1 VCLMLVCHGVT
12 YRVCADL
19 SAKENVTP
27 RQVSEVTIASHTQR
41 VSHKPGI
48 MSEEMTIYVAAI
60 DATAATIGGGGGG
73 TQQGSEEGKN
83 QSLRK
88 EKRRCTIR
96 RPRCTYPIFVCG
108 HFFTRST
115 PITLFCTD
123 CRKNRRGPLLVLQR
137 AQCAAVLCIIADVW
151 HA

>member
-1 VCLMLVCHGVT
+1 MQKITRKSRVMVT
-12 YRVCADL
+12 YKTNYNIHLGLQYC
-19 SAKENVTP
+19 E
-27 RQVSEVTIASHTQR
+27 I
-41 VSHKPGI
+41 
-48 MSEEMTIYVAAI
+48 TIYVAAI

-115 PITLFCTD
+115 PLYNTIL
-123 CRKNRRGPLLVLQR
+123 
-137 AQCAAVLCIIADVW
+137 
-151 HA
+151 H